1 MTARV
6 LLATSRSWLP
16 DEDGANLGTMVC
28 QDDLYAQVRL
38 IGDVAFARAGS
49 VGVLVDCDEVRAIVE
64 FADRDVD
71 EAILVTGPEDLE
83 RVDDD
88 TTVAA

>member
-1 MTARV
+1 
-6 LLATSRSWLP
+6 
-16 DEDGANLGTMVC
+16 MVC
-28 QDDLYAQVRL
+28 PDDLYTQVRL
-38 IGDVAFARAGS
+38 LDDVAFARAGS
-49 VGVLVDCDEVRAIVE
+49 VGVLVDCDDARAIVE
-64 FADRDVD
+64 VPDRELD

>member
-1 MTARV
+1 
-6 LLATSRSWLP
+6 
-16 DEDGANLGTMVC
+16 MVC
-28 QDDLYAQVRL
+28 PNDLYTQVRL
-38 IGDVAFARAGS
+38 IDDVAFARAGS

-64 FADRDVD
+64 FADRELD

>member
-1 MTARV
+1 MTVWICGSGA
-6 LLATSRSWLP
+6 SP
-16 DEDGANLGTMVC
+16 DFMVRP
-28 QDDLYAQVRL
+28 DDLYTQVRL
-38 IGDVAFARAGS
+38 IDDVGFARAES
-49 VGVLVDCDEVRAIVE
+49 VGVLVDCDDARAIVE

-88 TTVAA
+88 TTVAASAT

>member
-1 MTARV
+1 MGV
-6 LLATSRSWLP
+6 L
-16 DEDGANLGTMVC
+16 NLEEVALVDHL
-28 QDDLYAQVRL
+28 QNEFLDV
-38 IGDVAFARAGS
+38 IGLVGS
-49 VGVLVDCDEVRAIVE
+49 VGHQRVEGGLDARAIVE

-88 TTVAA
+88 TTVAASAT